1 MAHFYYYFGK
11 KCCHLNRGS
20 FFVKRSDSN
29 TTCGNPL
36 FVNTP
41 IDEIQKWYSN
51 NFMFEIFFVPNLSA
65 DRNRERNLCPRAI
78 LFFVNELS

>member
-1 MAHFYYYFGK
+1 MAHFYYYLGK

-51 NFMFEIFFVPNLSA
+51 NFMFEIFFFLHSSVLLATTAKSSYNALPPSLVS
-65 DRNRERNLCPRAI
+65 
-78 LFFVNELS
+78 